1 MQRAGAGIIEVIVLK
16 PDGWRVKLFRASAA
30 FLGLGSKNDG
40 VPFSE
45 RTFHRQ
51 GLEQEYQGNALGF
64 A

>member
-16 PDGWRVKLFRASAA
+16 PDGWRGEVVSSVGGFP
-30 FLGLGSKNDG
+30 GLGSKNVG

-45 RTFHRQ
+45 RTFPRQ